1 MTAKRS
7 MPIDPEVK
15 KQLDAVVGE
24 SYEPPRRWGATI
36 AKWLAFAALAIAAAA
51 LVVGILHTHVM
62 KAQTAPAPP
71 KKPGPVWIAPTR

>member
-1 MTAKRS
+1 

-24 SYEPPRRWGATI
+24 SYRPPRRWKATI
-36 AKWLAFAALAIAAAA
+36 GKWLAFAVLAVGAAAA
-51 LVVGILHTHVM
+51 VVGTLHTHIM

-71 KKPGPVWIAPTR
+71 QERKPVPVRIIPAK